1 MKYIF
6 FILIIV
12 SANTLLSQINK
23 KYFLGYSNSIFS
35 NLIVRDKNLY
45 VSGYMFQKVP
55 TVTSGGF
62 IGKISFEGDSLF
74 EKRYIDTPSTKRT
87 TWWDNNVISS
97 KNNDFLIACNMQKK
111 ARVMKIDT
119 LGNILKSTD
128 YMSYF
133 TPQNT
138 DLFAYNIFEDVDS
151 IVWIIS
157 NCRAND
163 DLNYLQITQFNQ
175 NLDSLKKV
183 YIGNPSY
190 FKWARNFIKIDA
202 NTYLIA
208 GSYNN
213 DGLFGNF
220 KNIKT
225 GDFFIKVDK
234 NCNLL
239 SEYYV
244 PASKKL
250 GGMGDMVYEEKDSSY
265 IMFGSDCYEITIDIF
280 GYLYYYPMVY
290 KLNKNYQMVWQT
302 KMGNGRYDGGNTSI
316 NIRKSIENDGYVF
329 SGELYDTFKVNR
341 LDTYGTFG
349 KVSLKGDSLW
359 LRQYRLFEDTTS
371 YVSGEIYEIQPS
383 HDGGYYLSGS
393 SIGGPKLEDKY
404 QGGWLLKVDKF
415 GCLVPGCEQP
425 SALPVLE
432 QSKIHYQFYPNPAQ
446 DVLNVFLESTQS
458 KQILVKFCDSFGM
471 PLKIIQH
478 TGTETTYIL
487 PVSNYVS
494 GTYYLEF
501 WEENK
506 LLKSEKVILIK

>member
-1 MKYIF
+1 M
-6 FILIIV
+6 
-12 SANTLLSQINK
+12 SQINK
-23 KYFLGYSNSIFS
+23 KYFLGNQLSQFTNLFVNNNS
-35 NLIVRDKNLY
+35 LY
-45 VSGYMFQKVP
+45 VSGISVSQLPNGSY
-55 TVTSGGF
+55 GGF
-62 IGKISFEGDSLF
+62 IGKISLEGDSLF
-74 EKRYIDTPSTKRT
+74 DRSYYYYPSINNT
-87 TWWDNNVISS
+87 TWWDNNVILSM
-97 KNNDFLIACNMQKK
+97 KNNFLIACNMPKM

-119 LGNILKSTD
+119 LGNIIKSID
-128 YMSYF
+128 YVSCF
-133 TPQNT
+133 APQNT
-138 DLFAYNIFEDVDS
+138 DLTAFNIFEDVDS

-163 DLNYLQITQFNQ
+163 NLNYLQITQFNQ

-183 YIGNPSY
+183 YIGNPNY
-190 FKWARNFIKIDA
+190 NKWARNFSKIDA

-213 DGLFGNF
+213 EGLFGNF
-220 KNIKT
+220 KNIIT

-265 IMFGSDCYEITIDIF
+265 IMFGSDCYEITVDIF

-349 KVSLKGDSLW
+349 KVSLNGDSLW
-359 LRQYRLFEDTTS
+359 LRQYRLYEDTS
-371 YVSGEIYEIQPS
+371 RYVSGKINVIQPS

-393 SIGGPKLEDKY
+393 SIGGPKLEDQY

-425 SALPVLE
+425 SSLPVLE
-432 QSKIHYQFYPNPAQ
+432 HSKIHYQFYPNPAQ
-446 DVLNVFLESTQS
+446 DLLNVFLESTQS
-458 KQILVKFCDSFGM
+458 KQILVKFCDSFGI